1 MTFEFRAAS
10 RQQRK
15 GRIGLIGPSGSGK
28 TYTALELATGFGGRI
43 ALIDTE
49 NSSSELYADRFA
61 FDVLNLDTFAPQTY
75 VQAIQAAEQAGYDV
89 LIIDSL
95 SHAWMGR
102 DGALEMVDKATV
114 KSRSGN
120 SFAAW
125 REVTPQHNALV
136 DALVRCKSHL
146 IVTMRAKTEYVI
158 EQVQRNGRTVNEP
171 RKIGMAPVQ
180 RDGLEYEF
188 DIVADMDWENRFI
201 VSKTRYD
208 ELTGEVIT
216 KPTRELGA
224 QIAAWLASGEAPKPA
239 PTPKPVTVPSTN
251 GRSNGTSPPP
261 PPPQEQEAPPATVDW
276 TPAQQVAAEL
286 GLSKAQANAVWRT
299 LGASVREATTA
310 DIERYCEALRQEPQE
325 REVARKAFFA
335 SCNEAGIAAETAKL
349 WARKTWEE
357 EAQEIVSSTN
367 DVPSRCL
374 RALAALLRN
383 GKVTAAMVESYTN
396 QPA

>member
-102 DGALEMVDKATV
+102 DGALEMVDKATG

-125 REVTPQHNALV
+125 REVTPLALV
-136 DALVRCKSHL
+136 DA
-146 IVTMRAKTEYVI
+146 
-158 EQVQRNGRTVNEP
+158 Q
-171 RKIGMAPVQ
+171 
-180 RDGLEYEF
+180 
-188 DIVADMDWENRFI
+188 
-201 VSKTRYD
+201 
-208 ELTGEVIT
+208 
-216 KPTRELGA
+216 
-224 QIAAWLASGEAPKPA
+224 
-239 PTPKPVTVPSTN
+239 
-251 GRSNGTSPPP
+251 
-261 PPPQEQEAPPATVDW
+261 
-276 TPAQQVAAEL
+276 
-286 GLSKAQANAVWRT
+286 
-299 LGASVREATTA
+299 
-310 DIERYCEALRQEPQE
+310 
-325 REVARKAFFA
+325 
-335 SCNEAGIAAETAKL
+335 
-349 WARKTWEE
+349 
-357 EAQEIVSSTN
+357 
-367 DVPSRCL
+367 L
-374 RALAALLRN
+374 RARAI
-383 GKVTAAMVESYTN
+383 SS
-396 QPA
+396 